1 MAAAVVVVAVLGVVA
16 WLTIAPAQHPAP
28 RAAAPVVLGSR
39 FHPIRTGAY
48 DVIASGD
55 YAVSTNGAGLAQGPV
70 VVNDRTGTTT
80 SLYPGCFVEG
90 IGDPWLLLGCPQV
103 AGGSGAYALQLY
115 SLPNAA
121 RLPVAD
127 NPNLPY
133 SPCNDEF
140 LRCAFPD
147 GVGAQWI
154 RFDASCYQCRDTYF
168 YENIQTTQVR
178 SDPTSA
184 TTFADLSAPD
194 LARTTCSGVR
204 VLSRSA
210 GGRLGWGSLTVYGQ
224 VALATGSDAAGDDAA
239 YLERCGTPRRR
250 LLAVGPTA
258 GTPPPLASSAAAIVW
273 QTTPSRLSGLLLPS
287 LLRFAVPLPA
297 AIVRAES
304 AGGGRVAAIAL
315 TSGALYV
322 LDRPGG
328 RLWRAP
334 APAAPAIGRSGSRIH
349 SLQDPG

>member
-1 MAAAVVVVAVLGVVA
+1 MYG
-16 WLTIAPAQHPAP
+16 
-28 RAAAPVVLGSR
+28 
-39 FHPIRTGAY
+39 
-48 DVIASGD
+48 VIASGD
-55 YAVSTNGAGLAQGPV
+55 YAVSTSGDGLAQGPA

-80 SLYPGCFVEG
+80 ALYRGCFVEG

-103 AGGSGAYALQLY
+103 TGGAGGYALQLY

-121 RLPVAD
+121 RLPVAE

-154 RFDASCYQCRDTYF
+154 RFDARCYQCRDAFF

-184 TTFADLSAPD
+184 TTFADLRSPD
-194 LARTTCSGVR
+194 LARTTCAGVR
-204 VLSRSA
+204 VLPSA
-210 GGRLGWGSLTVYGQ
+210 IDGRPGWGSLTVYGQ
-224 VALATGSDAAGDDAA
+224 VALATGGDAKGDDAA
-239 YLERCGTPRRR
+239 YLERCGMPGRR
-250 LLAVGPTA
+250 LLAAWPST
-258 GTPPPLASSAAAIVW
+258 GTPPPLASTDGAIVW
-273 QTTPSRLSGLLLPS
+273 QTVPSRLTGLFLPS
-287 LLRFAVPLPA
+287 LGRFELPLPP
-297 AIVRAES
+297 AIVRAE
-304 AGGGRVAAIAL
+304 AGGRVAALAL
-315 TSGALYV
+315 TSGAVYV

-334 APAAPAIGRSGSRIH
+334 APAPPATGRSGSRIH
-349 SLQDPG
+349 TLQEPG